1 MGKFI
6 VNHLARPMARS
17 TECCVVGIH
26 RSRGTA
32 VREQATVGLFL
43 RWTGGLKSTV
53 KYRSLPG
60 GAEDSPHRG
69 DPREGDW
76 SCTWF

>member
-6 VNHLARPMARS
+6 VNHLARPMVGS
-17 TECCVVGIH
+17 TKCCIVGILH
-26 RSRGTA
+26 SRGTA

-43 RWTGGLKSTV
+43 RWTGGLKSIV
-53 KYRSLPG
+53 KYRSLLG
-60 GAEDSPHRG
+60 GADDSPHLG

-76 SCTWF
+76 RCTWF